1 MIRNSSA
8 ALGRA
13 ASSLGEQFTWKPLDK
28 GRSAHDQVIEVAGMF
43 LLAKHL
49 VESGEMPSIDREHHA
64 RMLQKFDTAEKAL
77 KQLEDAADLLAIAI
91 ETAPTEQLAKV
102 VRLPFG
108 GGMDKTIA
116 EVLLLA
122 YWNNVYHEG
131 QVNYI
136 HTLAA
141 E

>member
-8 ALGRA
+8 ALGKA
-13 ASSLGEQFTWKPLDK
+13 ASSLGEQFAWKPLDK

-43 LLAKHL
+43 ILAKHL
-49 VESGEMPSIDREHHA
+49 VESGEMPEINREHHA
-64 RMLQKFDTAEKAL
+64 QMMQEFGTQEKAL

-91 ETAPTEQLAKV
+91 ETAPTDRLSKIV
-102 VRLPFG
+102 HLPFG
-108 GGMDKTIA
+108 GGIDKTIA

-136 HTLAA
+136 STLAA
-141 E
+141 